1 MTRGTVILKKGKV
14 YIALGYSN
22 SDFYPSGE
30 IGQMLVKA
38 LSNSSD
44 EETVQIIKNYID
56 GLQKKEEEFSKDCM
70 EYLREIGEAFYNKK
84 VAAKAGLG
92 NGYYY
97 DYSYVYDIKTRKL
110 QIFYYGKLD
119 YSFKK
124 EDFPFLKLVVENDE
138 LLYFLSYDTKNK
150 YFKGID
156 AETQKVK
163 RMKKAGISPKDIL
176 EIAKSLAKSI
186 HYVVDEYFCQDC
198 WRNALKKHVTF
209 YPLHISLEFI
219 FQEEF
224 GKWNVYIQLP
234 WIRQDLI
241 RNCSSRKA
249 AMNKLIAYLDGN
261 WESFQSGMD
270 LYELYEDCH
279 KKLMN
284 FYNACDKV
292 SITEDE
298 FNEAVGQ
305 IEKEFRD
312 KLNPLYDLRYD
323 YSGWPKEFGPDKA
336 KIEIANWIFRTHRH
350 IFDCI
355 QKA

>member
-1 MTRGTVILKKGKV
+1 MTRGTVIIKSGKKF
-14 YIALGYSN
+14 IALGYSN
-22 SDFYPSGE
+22 SDSYLSGE

-44 EETVQIIKNYID
+44 DETVQIIKNYID

-110 QIFYYGKLD
+110 QIFYYGKLE

-124 EDFPFLKLVVENDE
+124 EDFPFLKLVVESDE
-138 LLYFLSYDTKNK
+138 LLYSFRYDTKNK
-150 YFKGID
+150 CFKGID
-156 AETQKVK
+156 AEAQKVK
-163 RMKKAGISPKDIL
+163 QMKKAGISPKDIL
-176 EIAKSLAKSI
+176 EIAKGRAKSV

-198 WRNALKKHVTF
+198 WGNALKKRVTF
-209 YPLHISLEFI
+209 YPLHKSLEFI

-234 WIRQDLI
+234 WVRQGI
-241 RNCSSRKA
+241 IHCCSSRQA
-249 AMNKLIAYLDGN
+249 AMKRLIAYLDNN
-261 WESFQSGMD
+261 WESLQSGMA

-284 FYNACDKV
+284 FYNTCDKV

-323 YSGWPKEFGPDKA
+323 YSGWPKEFGPDRA
-336 KIEIANWIFRTHRH
+336 KKKIAEWIFKTHRH

-355 QKA
+355 QKS